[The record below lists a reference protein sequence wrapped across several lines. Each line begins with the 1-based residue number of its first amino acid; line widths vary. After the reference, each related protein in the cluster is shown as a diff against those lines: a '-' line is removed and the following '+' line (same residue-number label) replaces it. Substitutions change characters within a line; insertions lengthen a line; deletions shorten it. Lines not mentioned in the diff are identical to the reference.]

1 MTANQATK
9 TPTAAKKTNAKK
21 AATPTNNKKLR
32 VGISIAIEIL
42 ILAATLINTS
52 FAELPYRLILPFV
65 LGLWTIFIKYRNT
78 PALLRVAIV
87 ESIFMGLE
95 LAANLLP
102 LYWRLGAFFLLG
114 VRSIFIRHFHRAA
127 DDKACHCGAQNKS
140 TRKKDPNHAKEKSN

>member
-1 MTANQATK
+1 MTNQTAK
-9 TPTAAKKTNAKK
+9 TPTAAKKTEKS
-21 AATPTNNKKLR
+21 TDNKRIWIKVIL
-32 VGISIAIEIL
+32 EIL
-42 ILAATLINTS
+42 VLAATLINTS
-52 FAELPYRLILPFV
+52 FAALPYRLILPFA
-65 LGLWTIFIKYRNT
+65 LDLWTIVVKYRNN
-78 PALLRVAIV
+78 PAMLRIAIV
-87 ESIFMGLE
+87 ESVFMGLE